1 MKVLVVNCGSSSLK
15 YQLVNMEGEVV
26 MAKGLFEKI
35 GSQEAIF
42 THKRPEGEKLERV
55 EPILNHGDALKT
67 LLAILVDAEYGVIQS
82 MDEIDAVGHR
92 VVHGGEKFASSVRID
107 DEVMAVLETCIV
119 LAPLHNPPNI
129 EGIKACREIM
139 PNVPQVGVFD
149 TAFHQSMPKESYL
162 YGLPYDIY
170 ENYGIRRYG
179 FHGTSHRYV
188 AERCAELLGKKP
200 EEVNIITCH
209 LGNGSSITGVKAGK
223 SMDTTMGFTPLSGVI
238 MGTRSGD
245 IDPSIPLYLMDK
257 MNVSAKEVDT
267 ILNKKSGVLGISGV
281 SNDFRELEDAAREG
295 NERAQ
300 LALDMFHYRVRREIG
315 GLAAVMGG
323 VDAIV
328 FTAGIG
334 ENGVETRAEI
344 AKGLE
349 YLGTALDSEANNCR
363 GKEREIS
370 VAGSKVKMF
379 AIPTNEE
386 IMIARD
392 TARLSK

>member
-107 DEVMAVLETCIV
+107 DEVMAVLETCIE